1 MSQEGGSGATGGSAN
16 WCCPTAWTGLA
27 LGWHL
32 AESSALSP
40 QSKGYRS
47 GWWRADR
54 SVADPS
60 SVDAPQPKAYVADMK
75 PALDPREKIAES
87 DTSFE
92 QGHAAWKRAKVER
105 GLAQAKDR
113 KAMIP
118 VERILRDFKLDG

>member
-1 MSQEGGSGATGGSAN
+1 
-16 WCCPTAWTGLA
+16 
-27 LGWHL
+27 
-32 AESSALSP
+32 
-40 QSKGYRS
+40 
-47 GWWRADR
+47 
-54 SVADPS
+54 
-60 SVDAPQPKAYVADMK
+60 MK

-87 DTSFE
+87 DTSVE